1 MKTWMQL
8 AFMAAILS
16 AVGLLLVVLAFATG
30 EWGFLGG
37 LIFLG
42 VGLLMAWFVPAAR
55 REQNAH
61 LTDAPAAA
69 DGTVPFERVGALIRE
84 RLAGTPYTVEQE
96 GSLIRVQAEPA
107 DAEVSDWTAAFAV
120 RPGFEIVATGPG
132 VAIIR
137 DYARDRGLTV
147 HIGASSN
154 EIHGPVTAAL
164 KETGWHSG
172 SWASLPAISKGAT
185 IVGTIAGVGCVV
197 TAVVLGVAAILGK
210 FS

>member
-1 MKTWMQL
+1 MEL
-8 AFMAAILS
+8 AFMAVVS
-16 AVGLLLVVLAFATG
+16 SGVGLALVVLAFATG
-30 EWGFLGG
+30 DWGLLMG
-37 LIFLG
+37 LIFVG
-42 VGLLMAWFVPAAR
+42 VGLLAAWFVPAAR

-69 DGTVPFERVGALIRE
+69 EGRVPFERVGALIRE

-96 GSLIRVQAEPA
+96 GSRIRVLAA
-107 DAEVSDWTAAFAV
+107 DSESRGWAAWFAV

-147 HIGASSN
+147 RIGASSN
-154 EIHGPVTAAL
+154 EIHEPVTAVLVEA
-164 KETGWHSG
+164 GWHSG

-185 IVGTIAGVGCVV
+185 MVAAVAGVGCVV

-210 FS
+210 VG

>member
-1 MKTWMQL
+1 MAVVFTGAGL
-8 AFMAAILS
+8 A
-16 AVGLLLVVLAFATG
+16 LVVLAFATG
-30 EWGFLGG
+30 DWGFLMG

-42 VGLLMAWFVPAAR
+42 VGLLTAWFVPAAR

-61 LTDAPAAA
+61 LTEAADAP
-69 DGTVPFERVGALIRE
+69 GTVPFRRVGDLIRE

-96 GSLIRVQAEPA
+96 GSRIRVLA
-107 DAEVSDWTAAFAV
+107 DLADSEVTGWTSRYAV

-147 HIGASSN
+147 HIGSSSN
-154 EIHGPVTAAL
+154 EIHGPVTAVL

-172 SWASLPAISKGAT
+172 SWASLPAISKAA
-185 IVGTIAGVGCVV
+185 VIAGIIAVVACVV
-197 TAVVLGVAAILGK
+197 TAVVLGVAAILGRL
-210 FS
+210 

>member
-1 MKTWMQL
+1 MQL
-8 AFMAAILS
+8 AFMAVVVS
-16 AVGLLLVVLAFATG
+16 GVGLLLVVLAFATG
-30 EWGFLGG
+30 DWGLLMG
-37 LIFLG
+37 LIFVG
-42 VGLLMAWFVPAAR
+42 VGLLTAWFVPAAR

-61 LTDAPAAA
+61 LTDAPPAAE
-69 DGTVPFERVGALIRE
+69 GTVPFWRVGDLIRE
-84 RLAGTPYTVEQE
+84 RLAGMPYTVEQE
-96 GSLIRVQAEPA
+96 GSRIRVLAA
-107 DAEVSDWTAAFAV
+107 DSDVSGWAAAFAV
-120 RPGFEIVATGPG
+120 RPGFEIVATRPG

-147 HIGASSN
+147 HVGASSN
-154 EIHGPVTAAL
+154 EIHEPVTAVL

-210 FS
+210 F

>member
-1 MKTWMQL
+1 MEL
-8 AFMAAILS
+8 AFMAVVS
-16 AVGLLLVVLAFATG
+16 SGVGLALVVLAFATG
-30 EWGFLGG
+30 DWGFLMG
-37 LIFLG
+37 LIFVG
-42 VGLLMAWFVPAAR
+42 VGLLAAWFVPAAR

-61 LTDAPAAA
+61 LSAAPASTE
-69 DGTVPFERVGALIRE
+69 GTVPFERVGALIRE

-96 GSLIRVQAEPA
+96 GSRIRVLAA
-107 DAEVSDWTAAFAV
+107 DWESRGWAAWFAV

-154 EIHGPVTAAL
+154 EIHEPVTAVL

-172 SWASLPAISKGAT
+172 SWVSLPAISKGAT
-185 IVGTIAGVGCVV
+185 IVAAVAGVGCVV
-197 TAVVLGVAAILGK
+197 TAVAFGVAAILGK
-210 FS
+210 VG